1 MHLEL
6 SAAVFPTLK
15 LQNRIVIR
23 SSHHVDQQGDD
34 GSASSRA
41 GHDEQVVGHVELVGV
56 ADVLQGRATYFSGE
70 GVPRDDAVLPDV
82 HTDLLHPGC
91 PVALGGLDDFT
102 GGPYVVEHE
111 HRHRGE
117 TEHAQP
123 GHSQHVGEE
132 DKHPADAA
140 ATGGCLKL
148 AVQLLD
154 CAGGVEAL
162 CQQDDPV
169 QEEEGRNAV
178 DDVLHQLDYLAQQG
192 MVTGVGGEVLLQD
205 GHGARQGH
213 MPTAAE
219 QGHPREAEDGGHQG
233 GVGDSSQTLDAALE
247 AAWTRRRENAAR
259 KGQVPR
265 DITHPAHEQRRRH
278 SATFPCM
285 LYG

>member
-1 MHLEL
+1 
-6 SAAVFPTLK
+6 
-15 LQNRIVIR
+15 
-23 SSHHVDQQGDD
+23 
-34 GSASSRA
+34 
-41 GHDEQVVGHVELVGV
+41 
-56 ADVLQGRATYFSGE
+56 
-70 GVPRDDAVLPDV
+70 
-82 HTDLLHPGC
+82 
-91 PVALGGLDDFT
+91 
-102 GGPYVVEHE
+102 
-111 HRHRGE
+111 
-117 TEHAQP
+117 
-123 GHSQHVGEE
+123 
-132 DKHPADAA
+132 
-140 ATGGCLKL
+140 
-148 AVQLLD
+148 
-154 CAGGVEAL
+154 
-162 CQQDDPV
+162 
-169 QEEEGRNAV
+169 
-178 DDVLHQLDYLAQQG
+178 